1 MATLEDAVRYD
12 RELRPRALPALLGD
26 FGLGHLAHKLQAAD
40 LDLPSAKLLRREDL
54 VELNIHGDGDR
65 EAFLELLKTRDVGVV
80 VWYRED
86 RGIGF
91 VRPLGTDFEDGLS
104 NVFVARADIVRG
116 AKSLRS
122 GVFVSYVAD
131 AADGGP
137 NAVARDLRTLG
148 TQVPSQPSGTKAADW
163 RCPCGEVN
171 FSRRSSCRRCD
182 APRVEGGPALSK
194 TVFVGS
200 LGPET
205 KAPAIKRHFER
216 VVGKV
221 VDCSVV
227 PGKYYGFVT
236 FETAQLAEK
245 ALGKHDVDGRLLTVK
260 KDTRPRDPKGLSGL
274 PRSREASV
282 DYTPPPPPPPRPKVD
297 IGPPPENA
305 WGGPPR
311 QQQQPRTLG
320 RSELVDDAALRGFAD
335 LIARDAGVPATNNG
349 FRDAGAPATNGIPRP
364 PGDGFREPPNGLGAP
379 GGTLPGWGAAPGFGG
394 AREEARPSLVDA
406 LGGVELAPAPASA
419 GFFGNGLGGLNA
431 LAAAP
436 AAPPGIAPTPVDSRS
451 LQEKMQDAIKRQDR
465 EAIRALMAGRDI
477 GEDEAEKRRKEELER
492 RENALREAENQRR
505 RQEAAELERRQ
516 AAEREAQLRAAEQA
530 ARDSRNAGQAHRLTG
545 EFHCE
550 LARITGN
557 DVVTDIVRE
566 LVSRDSLVVALYQR
580 PGSGACSLHGHAH
593 LIDRVAE
600 GDENAA
606 AQAMRDH
613 LQDVMDTL
621 DLGEKRGR
629 SQSLSNAFA
638 HLGRAG

>member
-1 MATLEDAVRYD
+1 M
-12 RELRPRALPALLGD
+12 
-26 FGLGHLAHKLQAAD
+26 
-40 LDLPSAKLLRREDL
+40 
-54 VELNIHGDGDR
+54 
-65 EAFLELLKTRDVGVV
+65 
-80 VWYRED
+80 
-86 RGIGF
+86 
-91 VRPLGTDFEDGLS
+91 
-104 NVFVARADIVRG
+104 
-116 AKSLRS
+116 
-122 GVFVSYVAD
+122 
-131 AADGGP
+131 
-137 NAVARDLRTLG
+137 
-148 TQVPSQPSGTKAADW
+148 
-163 RCPCGEVN
+163 
-171 FSRRSSCRRCD
+171 
-182 APRVEGGPALSK
+182 SK

-282 DYTPPPPPPPRPKVD
+282 DYTPPPPPPPPRPKVD

-335 LIARDAGVPATNNG
+335 LIARDAGVPANNNG
-349 FRDAGAPATNGIPRP
+349 LPSNPL
-364 PGDGFREPPNGLGAP
+364 N

-436 AAPPGIAPTPVDSRS
+436 APPPPGIAPT
-451 LQEKMQDAIKRQDR
+451 LW
-465 EAIRALMAGRDI
+465 IRARS
-477 GEDEAEKRRKEELER
+477 
-492 RENALREAENQRR
+492 RR
-505 RQEAAELERRQ
+505 RCRTRSSARTARRS
-516 AAEREAQLRAAEQA
+516 
-530 ARDSRNAGQAHRLTG
+530 AR
-545 EFHCE
+545 
-550 LARITGN
+550 
-557 DVVTDIVRE
+557 
-566 LVSRDSLVVALYQR
+566 
-580 PGSGACSLHGHAH
+580 
-593 LIDRVAE
+593 
-600 GDENAA
+600 
-606 AQAMRDH
+606 
-613 LQDVMDTL
+613 
-621 DLGEKRGR
+621 
-629 SQSLSNAFA
+629 
-638 HLGRAG
+638 

>member
-1 MATLEDAVRYD
+1 MATLEDAVRFD

-40 LDLPSAKLLRREDL
+40 LDLPSAKLLQKHDL
-54 VELNIHGDGDR
+54 VELGIHGDADR

-91 VRPLGTDFEDGLS
+91 VRPLGTDFDDWLS

-148 TQVPSQPSGTKAADW
+148 TQVPAQAFRDQGGGLALPVRGSELLAA
-163 RCPCGEVN
+163 V
-171 FSRRSSCRRCD
+171 FLSKVRRSKGGGR
-182 APRVEGGPALSK
+182 AGAVEDG
-194 TVFVGS
+194 VCWF

-260 KDTRPRDPKGLSGL
+260 KDTRPRDPKGAERVYRAAREGVRGL
-274 PRSREASV
+274 HAAAAAAAAAEGRYRPAARE
-282 DYTPPPPPPPRPKVD
+282 R
-297 IGPPPENA
+297 
-305 WGGPPR
+305 
-311 QQQQPRTLG
+311 LG
-320 RSELVDDAALRGFAD
+320 RPAAAAAATADFRTVRARRRRGAAGLRGSHR
-335 LIARDAGVPATNNG
+335 ARRGRAVKQQRLERRHAARLGRGAGL
-349 FRDAGAPATNGIPRP
+349 RWCK
-364 PGDGFREPPNGLGAP
+364 
-379 GGTLPGWGAAPGFGG
+379 GGGAAVARRRPGRRR
-394 AREEARPSLVDA
+394 ARRRRRRA
-406 LGGVELAPAPASA
+406 A

-436 AAPPGIAPTPVDSRS
+436 APPPGIAPTPVDSRS

-477 GEDEAEKRRKEELER
+477 GEDEAEKK
-492 RENALREAENQRR
+492 
-505 RQEAAELERRQ
+505 
-516 AAEREAQLRAAEQA
+516 AQGGAGA
-530 ARDSRNAGQAHRLTG
+530 ARECFT
-545 EFHCE
+545 
-550 LARITGN
+550 
-557 DVVTDIVRE
+557 
-566 LVSRDSLVVALYQR
+566 
-580 PGSGACSLHGHAH
+580 GSGEPKEAPG
-593 LIDRVAE
+593 
-600 GDENAA
+600 
-606 AQAMRDH
+606 
-613 LQDVMDTL
+613 
-621 DLGEKRGR
+621 GR
-629 SQSLSNAFA
+629 
-638 HLGRAG
+638 